1 MEGEQTASDL
11 ISQATDLPSLLDAA
25 WQVFEH
31 ILASLRA
38 AEEDAGPLL
47 AALVMAAAAA
57 ADGRDAIGT
66 APALPSAASPLPL
79 PAAPGSPD
87 STADQAASLARL
99 LQDRLAAAPDGST
112 ADQAAI
118 TSAIGCARRIGEL
131 LGAADAR

>member
-1 MEGEQTASDL
+1 MEGEQTASGL
-11 ISQATDLPSLLDAA
+11 ISQAADLPSLLDAA

-38 AEEDAGPLL
+38 AEEGAGTLL
-47 AALVMAAAAA
+47 AAFVMAAAAA
-57 ADGRDAIGT
+57 ADGRDAIGA
-66 APALPSAASPLPL
+66 APALPGAASPLPL

-99 LQDRLAAAPDGST
+99 LQARLAAAPAGST

-118 TSAIGCARRIGEL
+118 TSAIGCARRIREL
-131 LGAADAR
+131 LTDADAR